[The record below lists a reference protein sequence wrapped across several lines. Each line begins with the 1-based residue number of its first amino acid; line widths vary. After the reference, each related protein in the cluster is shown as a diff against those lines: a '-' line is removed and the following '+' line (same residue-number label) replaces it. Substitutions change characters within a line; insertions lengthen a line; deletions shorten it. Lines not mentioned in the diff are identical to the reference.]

1 MSTLGFASI
10 GNLTVMAVERW
21 LLVARP
27 MQALSIR
34 HAVILASFVWI
45 YALSLS
51 LPPLFGW
58 GSYGPEAGNVSC
70 SVSWEVHDPV
80 TNSDTYIGFLFVL
93 GLIVPVFTIV
103 SSYAAIV
110 LTLKKVRKRAGA
122 SGRREAKITK
132 MVALMI
138 TAFLL
143 AWSPYAALA
152 IAAQYFNAKPSAT
165 VAVLPALLAKS
176 SICYNP
182 IIYAGLNNQF
192 SRFLK
197 KIFDARGS
205 RTAVPDSQHTAL
217 TALNRQ
223 EQRK

>member
-1 MSTLGFASI
+1 MNATLLCANFVK
-10 GNLTVMAVERW
+10 NLESW
-21 LLVARP
+21 K
-27 MQALSIR
+27 LSVLDR

-110 LTLKKVRKRAGA
+110 LTLKKVRKRAGDF
-122 SGRREAKITK
+122 S
-132 MVALMI
+132 
-138 TAFLL
+138 
-143 AWSPYAALA
+143 SPS
-152 IAAQYFNAKPSAT
+152 P
-165 VAVLPALLAKS
+165 S
-176 SICYNP
+176 SINFFHHDRVP
-182 IIYAGLNNQF
+182 TNLEKSKFNQVLF
-192 SRFLK
+192 LISIPVRNSNSREMQRLLFISELL
-197 KIFDARGS
+197 
-205 RTAVPDSQHTAL
+205 RTILYLFPLRNDEKMKAT
-217 TALNRQ
+217 
-223 EQRK
+223 